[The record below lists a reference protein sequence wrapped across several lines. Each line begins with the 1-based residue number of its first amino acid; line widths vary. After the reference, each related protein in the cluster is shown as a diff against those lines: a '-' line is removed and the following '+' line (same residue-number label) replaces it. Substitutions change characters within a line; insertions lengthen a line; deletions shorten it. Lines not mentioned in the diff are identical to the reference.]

1 MSNALNFL
9 LTLTDML
16 SPTLRQA
23 VAITNTASGQIEQQ
37 FAGINRGGRQM
48 ASSVNELRNRLEAI
62 NRVRFGTTVEHEF
75 NVATRAAQSLER
87 QIERL
92 EGRTQRG
99 NGLSSLLGSLGVGV
113 GAGMIGKQAF
123 DQAANAESQQIAFK
137 VLTGNKGTGD
147 KLYGDIVKMADTTPY
162 ESQDLARSGKT
173 MLGYGVNQKNIM
185 PDLQMIGDIAAASD
199 HPAESLQ
206 SLALAFG
213 QVTAKGHL
221 AGQETLQMINAGF
234 NPLKEISDITGISM
248 NNLDQA
254 QQKGAISTQMVEL
267 AFKHATGEGGMY
279 HDMMKAQSETLGGRW
294 STFMDGVH
302 HKLQKLGEFLKP
314 VFIGLMDFG
323 TSLLNAEPGAV
334 ALGIAVGSLA
344 VAINWN
350 NIAIGTATVFKTAW
364 AYASNLAAFATG
376 NLTLQQWGLNTAL
389 KANPIG
395 LIITLVAALVAGI
408 IYAYNHFE
416 TFRGIVWG
424 GWEAIKAIGTLIK
437 DFVIDS
443 IVNLVKGITGI
454 GETLTLFFNG
464 EWKKAWETG
473 KQAAKDLVGVTT
485 TQHAIENGKK
495 VGAAAVEGYNAGVK
509 SLRTELLLP
518 KVQAGLAIE
527 KLKKTGKVDPLIA
540 NDPQYA
546 DLIKKYGKGEKKDE
560 PKERAEAI
568 NSGGQRNIVVTIG
581 KQIEKLEIHV
591 VGGGKEVAAEMEAA
605 VRESLRRV
613 LYSIN
618 GAVTN

>member
-1 MSNALNFL
+1 MSNALEFIL
-9 LTLTDML
+9 KLQDML
-16 SPTLRQA
+16 SPAMRQA
-23 VAITNTASGQIEQQ
+23 VAVTNTTSSQIEQQ

-48 ASSVNELRNRLEAI
+48 AASVNELRNRLDAV

-75 NVATRAAQSLER
+75 RVATRAAQDLER
-87 QIERL
+87 QIQRL
-92 EGRTQRG
+92 EGHTQSG
-99 NGLSSLLGSLGVGV
+99 GGLSSMLGGLVAGV
-113 GAGMIGKQAF
+113 GAYSIGQQAF
-123 DQAANAESQQIAFK
+123 QQAANAESQQIAFK
-137 VLTGNKGTGD
+137 VLTGSKTSGD
-147 KLYGDIVKMADTTPY
+147 KLYGDITKMADVTPY

-173 MLGYGVNQKNIM
+173 MLGYGINQKNIM
-185 PDLQMIGDIAAASD
+185 PDLQMIGDIAAAAD

-248 NNLDQA
+248 NNLDKA
-254 QQKGAISTQMVEL
+254 QEKGAISAQMVEM
-267 AFKHATGEGGMY
+267 AFKHATGEGGKY
-279 HDMMKAQSETLGGRW
+279 HNMMKEQAETLGGRW

-302 HKLQKLGEFLKP
+302 HKLRAFGETLRP
-314 VFIGLMDFG
+314 VAIGVMDFATG
-323 TSLLNAEPGAV
+323 LLNAEPGAIALGVAIGSVAV
-334 ALGIAVGSLA
+334 ALTWSSIATGA
-344 VAINWN
+344 Q
-350 NIAIGTATVFKTAW
+350 TAAMW
-364 AYASNLAAFATG
+364 ALNLAI
-376 NLTLQQWGLNTAL
+376 
-389 KANPIG
+389 NPIG
-395 LIITLVAALVAGI
+395 LIIAGIAALVAGI

-416 TFRGIVWG
+416 TFRGIIWG
-424 GWEAIKAIGTLIK
+424 AWEGIKAFGTMIK

-443 IVNLVKGITGI
+443 IVGLVKGITGI

-473 KQAAKDLVGVTT
+473 KESVKNLMGVNAID
-485 TQHAIENGKK
+485 HAIDNGKK
-495 VGAAAVEGYNAGVK
+495 IGTAAVDGYNAGVK

-518 KVQAGLAIE
+518 KVQAGLAAE
-527 KLKKTGKVDPLIA
+527 RLKKNGTTNPVAA
-540 NDPQYA
+540 NDPAYA
-546 DLIKKYGKGEKKDE
+546 DLLKKYGKGTDGKDDTRG
-560 PKERAEAI
+560 KERADNI
-568 NSGGQRNIVVTIG
+568 NSGGQRSIMVTIG